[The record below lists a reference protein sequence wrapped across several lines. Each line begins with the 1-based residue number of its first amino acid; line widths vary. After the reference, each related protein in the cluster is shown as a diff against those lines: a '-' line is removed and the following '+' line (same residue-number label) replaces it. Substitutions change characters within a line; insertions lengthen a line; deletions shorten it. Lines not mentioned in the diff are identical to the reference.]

1 MTGPRISTARLRE
14 TEQNKQEWLR
24 KRKERNSQLREQFGA
39 SFKGF
44 DDVGDPITANNQQAR
59 SMRGPEFVRAL
70 ERALSATGDPVFDDA
85 LRAVRAYG
93 LDKGGHGKV
102 SRQIWGDT
110 ENGALVQIRFFV
122 ERRGLSVPPAVEK
135 VVAELGLH
143 GSSFEAIV
151 QELSKTFRIWKKAG
165 YPAEEIAFEAGD
177 LGYKVEIGGIE
188 DDVFDAL
195 SRSLPTQSREQP
207 STLYWRRVFR
217 DGSVTLRRLGEK

>member
-24 KRKERNSQLREQFGA
+24 KRKERSSQLREQFGA

-44 DDVGDPITANNQQAR
+44 DDVGDPITANNQRAR

-93 LDKGGHGKV
+93 LDKGGHGKI
-102 SRQIWGDT
+102 SRQIWGDM
-110 ENGALVQIRFFV
+110 ESGDFGQIRFLV
-122 ERRGLSVPPAVEK
+122 ERRGMSVPPAVER

-151 QELSKTFRIWKKAG
+151 QELSKSFRSWKKAG
-165 YPAEEIAFEAGD
+165 YPAEEVPYEAGD
-177 LGYKVEIGGIE
+177 LGYRIEIGGIE
-188 DDVFDAL
+188 DTAFNAL
-195 SRSLPTQSREQP
+195 SKSLPTQGREQP